1 MIIIIISKRGILNLE
16 TDKENPRVDT
26 YFHLLRSRFM
36 VHIHSADFCNVPLKK
51 IVLLLVLVNRNRKM
65 FSKCF
70 AQYVQTCIQKAT
82 KYKHLSP
89 SLIV

>member
-36 VHIHSADFCNVPLKK
+36 VHIHSADFCNVPLNK
-51 IVLLLVLVNRNRKM
+51 IVFLLVLVNRNRKCLANVLPNM
-65 FSKCF
+65 YKRVYKKLRNINIL
-70 AQYVQTCIQKAT
+70 AQA
-82 KYKHLSP
+82 L
-89 SLIV
+89 